1 MENLKI
7 SENKMNLNNELLS
20 EDQKDI
26 LQEIMNIAFGNATA
40 DLADVIDIYVELSVP
55 AIELINTGELSG
67 YIDRSLNS
75 YTNAF
80 IISQKFLGDFNGHG
94 LFVFPNGAGHDLV
107 AIIEDTVTKDLNSS
121 PAASL
126 EKEIIMEIGNIL
138 IGACVGKI
146 SELLNTAVIYSPPKA
161 IIGKSTEFDSFIDSF
176 VPLQTVIAMKTVFK
190 FLQKDINGFIVVLTD
205 QESIKWLKTALDKFM
220 ESYQ

>member
-67 YIDRSLNS
+67 YINRSLNS
-75 YTNAF
+75 YTKAF
-80 IISQKFLGDFNGHG
+80 IISQKFLGDFNGYG
-94 LFVFPNGAGHDLV
+94 LFVSPNGTGHDLV
-107 AIIEDTVTKDLNSS
+107 TIIEDTGTEDLNSS

-161 IIGKSTEFDSFIDSF
+161 IIEKSTEFDSFIHSF

-205 QESIKWLKTALDKFM
+205 QESVKWLKTALDKFM

>member
-1 MENLKI
+1 
-7 SENKMNLNNELLS
+7 MNPKNEMFS

-40 DLADVIDIYVELSVP
+40 DLADVVDICIELGVP
-55 AIELINTGELSG
+55 AIELINAGELPG
-67 YIDRSLNS
+67 YIVRELNT
-75 YTNAF
+75 YTDAF
-80 IISQKFLGDFNGHG
+80 IINQKFLGDFKGSG
-94 LFVFPNGAGHDLV
+94 LLVFPNGTGHDLS
-107 AIIEDTVTKDLNSS
+107 AIIEDSETEYDHCC

-161 IIGKSTEFDSFIDSF
+161 IMEKSSEFNSFIDSF
-176 VPLQTVIAMKTVFK
+176 DKLQTVIAMKTVFK
-190 FLQKDINGFIVVLTD
+190 YLQKDINGFILVITD
-205 QESIKWLKTALDKFM
+205 QESLKWLRTALDKFM

>member
-1 MENLKI
+1 MNSNNEI
-7 SENKMNLNNELLS
+7 FSEN
-20 EDQKDI
+20 QKDI

-40 DLADVIDIYVELSVP
+40 DLADVVDISIELSVP
-55 AIELINTGELSG
+55 AVELINAGELPG
-67 YIDRSLNS
+67 YIISSLN
-75 YTNAF
+75 TCADAF
-80 IISQKFLGDFNGHG
+80 IINQKFLGDFKGNG
-94 LFVFPNGAGHDLV
+94 LFVFPNSAGHDLA
-107 AIIEDTVTKDLNSS
+107 AIIEDTEAEYFPSS

-146 SELLNTAVIYSPPKA
+146 SELLNTTVIYSPPKA
-161 IIGKSTEFDSFIDSF
+161 IMEKSSEFISFIDSF
-176 VPLQTVIAMKTVFK
+176 DQLQTVIVMKTVFK
-190 FLQKDINGFIVVLTD
+190 FLQNDINGFILVITD